1 MSRHH
6 GYLEFV
12 GGREL
17 STPLTSAVAFS
28 EEWCRKLTAHNS
40 AMYAVPAPPQVAA
53 AFVLQHLLSIPAQAS
68 AFAAATGP
76 WRVDLGT
83 VDEPALSCD
92 LAPGLY
98 PERVGFRSVVP
109 ATEEREVRIEE
120 ARTAYRV
127 LGTAIAGAYDV
138 GVKMSSRQRLGM
150 VDDVWEMA
158 LREARAATGDGW
170 GRPVERR
177 SCCLIYA
184 LPGCHE
190 CAGCPR
196 LTPGA
201 LPPK

>member
-1 MSRHH
+1 M
-6 GYLEFV
+6 
-12 GGREL
+12 
-17 STPLTSAVAFS
+17 PLTSAFAFS
-28 EEWCRKLTAHNS
+28 VEWCRKLTAQNT
-40 AMYAVPAPPQVAA
+40 AVYAVPAPPQVAA

-83 VDEPALSCD
+83 FDEPALSCD

-98 PERVGFRSVVP
+98 PERVGFRTVESAP
-109 ATEEREVRIEE
+109 ADREVRIEE
-120 ARTAYRV
+120 ARTAYRA
-127 LGTAIAGAYDV
+127 LGTEIASAYDV

-158 LREARAATGDGW
+158 LREARAGTGDGW
-170 GRPVERR
+170 GPTVERR

-184 LPGCHE
+184 LPGCHA

-196 LTPGA
+196 LATT
-201 LPPK
+201 